1 MSKKL
6 KWTPKTQH
14 FTRYY
19 NLGIWFATLD
29 HQENVGREVAGVRW
43 RRGGTQK
50 HDGRWYHDKV
60 RVNTTDVW
68 RRRLAATCLGE
79 ARRRSEA
86 QLAPAP
92 VEAARTWLVDAAPST
107 AEAEVAAV
115 LEGLINRL
123 ERSEEQ
129 PAAAASTQP
138 PPAAAA
144 AAAQPPPPA
153 AEAAEPAAATAAAAC
168 TTVTTEQ
175 AAAIASAA
183 AEATSAAAAAR
194 NQGAAAQ
201 KLETPP
207 VLDEEMVKLLKV
219 PGLKEALEERGK
231 STEGLKKDLLQ
242 RLLEVVQEEAEEL
255 EEEEEEGGGEEGP
268 AAPPQVPRRVVGATT
283 QADACGV
290 VLEWY
295 LQECPCCKAL
305 LRVRLPHVL
314 TPLGCTECGV
324 HFCAFNAHA
333 AAHPPKPP
341 RRLRRGPRRQSPMQ
355 KAMHAF
361 MSQELRRNEGARVS
375 GRAAHFQDSM
385 AAWARHRA
393 AHPEVGQPEA
403 AAGSAQAAAGPRLGA
418 TPAQPIVALP
428 VERGRPVSMPLQQHA
443 KVMLLV
449 EQLTPLPL
457 PAFMPLAQRPT
468 SKRSPLPPGAKKLV
482 RQPKPASEASKA
494 PVTGRSRKRAAR
506 TGGGAAS
513 SPVPKMG
520 VGGGATWG
528 EMLAAED
535 AEVVA
540 HGPELAAGP
549 APKHSRP
556 RRAAT
561 THVFLAQPDPQVWLK
576 ASAAAARGEPGWG
589 LGRGPAIE
597 VKENLRAARIHDYFS
612 IEYFCCA
619 GRQWLRGIL
628 QRVEMPP
635 TWTRFSTCWQLLNET
650 GDTQVEH
657 EELMGGEGGTGTVL
671 DNFTDGDYRVPSEA
685 ILPH

>member
-79 ARRRSEA
+79 ARQRSEA

-107 AEAEVAAV
+107 VEAEVTAV
-115 LEGLINRL
+115 LEGLIGRL

-129 PAAAASTQP
+129 PAAAAGVQPPPATAAAAATQ

-144 AAAQPPPPA
+144 AEPA
-153 AEAAEPAAATAAAAC
+153 AEAAKATAPC
-168 TTVTTEQ
+168 TAVTAEQ
-175 AAAIASAA
+175 AAAISRTA

-194 NQGAAAQ
+194 NQGAAAAA
-201 KLETPP
+201 LETPP

-231 STEGLKKDLLQ
+231 STDGLKKDLLQ
-242 RLLEVVQEEAEEL
+242 RLLEVVQEEAEEE
-255 EEEEEEGGGEEGP
+255 EEEEEEGGDEG
-268 AAPPQVPRRVVGATT
+268 AAALAPQVPRRVVGATT

-295 LQECPCCKAL
+295 LKECPCCKAL
-305 LRVRLPHVL
+305 LRVHLPHVL
-314 TPLGCTECGV
+314 TPLSCTECGV

-341 RRLRRGPRRQSPMQ
+341 RRLRGPLRQSPMQ
-355 KAMHAF
+355 RAMHAF
-361 MSQELRRNEGARVS
+361 ISQELRRTWVAGVSARAPDF
-375 GRAAHFQDSM
+375 RDAM
-385 AAWARHRA
+385 AAWKRHRA
-393 AHPEVGQPEA
+393 AHPEVGQQEA
-403 AAGSAQAAAGPRLGA
+403 AAGSARAEAAGLRLGA

-428 VERGRPVSMPLQQHA
+428 VERGRPLSMPIQQHA

-457 PAFMPLAQRPT
+457 PAFMPLTQRPT

-482 RQPKPASEASKA
+482 RQPKPTSETGDGKA
-494 PVTGRSRKRAAR
+494 PITRRARKRKAR
-506 TGGGAAS
+506 TGGAAS
-513 SPVPKMG
+513 SPVPPMG
-520 VGGGATWG
+520 VGGRGATWA
-528 EMLAAED
+528 ETMAEED
-535 AEVVA
+535 ANVVA

-549 APKHSRP
+549 ASKKRWMPSREHLVLSTLRQLFDEGTDEEVPLRSLEEKLQSASP
-556 RRAAT
+556 R
-561 THVFLAQPDPQVWLK
+561 
-576 ASAAAARGEPGWG
+576 
-589 LGRGPAIE
+589 
-597 VKENLRAARIHDYFS
+597 
-612 IEYFCCA
+612 
-619 GRQWLRGIL
+619 
-628 QRVEMPP
+628 
-635 TWTRFSTCWQLLNET
+635 
-650 GDTQVEH
+650 
-657 EELMGGEGGTGTVL
+657 
-671 DNFTDGDYRVPSEA
+671 FTDAELVAVLKELEAANYIMYRDTA
-685 ILPH
+685 IHRI

>member
-92 VEAARTWLVDAAPST
+92 VEAARTWLVDAEPST

-144 AAAQPPPPA
+144 AAVQPPPPA
-153 AEAAEPAAATAAAAC
+153 AEAAEPAAKAATAAAAC

-175 AAAIASAA
+175 AAAISCAA

-201 KLETPP
+201 KLETLP

-255 EEEEEEGGGEEGP
+255 EGEEEEGGGEEG
-268 AAPPQVPRRVVGATT
+268 AAAPQVPRRVVGATT

-295 LQECPCCKAL
+295 LKECPCCKAL

-341 RRLRRGPRRQSPMQ
+341 RRLRGPRRWSPMQ
-355 KAMHAF
+355 RAMRAF
-361 MSQELRRNEGARVS
+361 MSQELRRTERAGVS
-375 GRAAHFQDSM
+375 RGRAAPFRDGM

-403 AAGSAQAAAGPRLGA
+403 AAGSARAAAGPRLGA

-428 VERGRPVSMPLQQHA
+428 VERGRPLSMPLQQHA

-468 SKRSPLPPGAKKLV
+468 SKRSPLQSGAKKLV
-482 RQPKPASEASKA
+482 RQLTPASEASKA

-561 THVFLAQPDPQVWLK
+561 THIFLAQPDLQVWLK
-576 ASAAAARGEPGWG
+576 ASAAAAQGEPGWG
-589 LGRGPAIE
+589 LGTGPATE
-597 VKENLRAARIHDYFS
+597 VKENLKAARIHDYFS
-612 IEYFCCA
+612 IEYFCYA
-619 GRQWLRGIL
+619 KRQWLRGIL
-628 QRVEMPP
+628 QQVEVPP
-635 TWTRFSTCWQLLNET
+635 SCTRFSTYWQLLNET
-650 GDTQVEH
+650 GDTQL
-657 EELMGGEGGTGTVL
+657 ELAPGEDDLGGSVL
-671 DNFTDGDYRVPSEA
+671 DNFMDGDYRVPSEA